1 MGHPP
6 GNDRKE
12 MVGVPYLCW
21 LILTIEDHINDISG
35 AKVSHL
41 NGDGKREEKTML
53 KETTHNVNV
62 PLYFQWIS
70 VTLTLAFR
78 SSQKTHRQYI
88 T

>member
-1 MGHPP
+1 MVPVTTNQTEIFKAWKSHGTRPQ
-6 GNDRKE
+6 GLDRKE

-21 LILTIEDHINDISG
+21 LILTIEDDIHDISG

-62 PLYFQWIS
+62 PLYF
-70 VTLTLAFR
+70 
-78 SSQKTHRQYI
+78 
-88 T
+88 